1 MDISKVEQ
9 QQPQPFFTEVEQLAT
24 KHKLGTLQQSYT
36 KTDTSKRLLFNA
48 IVWVSISMLGMIFVL
63 SLVVRLILPGPLVG
77 LSNYLTAA
85 LLAVIGFVILYGCF
99 RQGLLNLRAYQYR
112 DREQVHIYTEGM
124 VYLEGQIA
132 HLTVRWNE
140 IVELTRGDIEDE
152 AGGKVDLDRIYLVLK
167 HDAERQIFFQ
177 PALPQLPEICAQVE
191 QAYTDARLPA
201 LLTRYHEGEHLEFDE
216 LSVSRTS
223 VSIPRALGAS
233 ERDEFTWDQL
243 AVQRGKLEVGQPY
256 TTITIRG
263 KDVDEKILY
272 REFTCE
278 IPNAC
283 LLKSLLAENKTV
295 V

>member
-9 QQPQPFFTEVEQLAT
+9 QPFFAEVEQIAT
-24 KHKLGTLQQSYT
+24 NHRLGALQRSYT
-36 KTDTSKRLLFNA
+36 QTDNSKRLLFNA
-48 IVWVSISMLGMIFVL
+48 IVWVSISTVGMIFVL
-63 SLVVRLILPGPLVG
+63 SLVLRLVLPGPLVG

-112 DREQVHIYTEGM
+112 NREQVHIYTEGM

-132 HLTVRWNE
+132 HLVVRWNE
-140 IVELTRGDIEDE
+140 IVELMRGDIEDE
-152 AGGKVDLDRIYLVLK
+152 ASGKVDLDRIYLALK

-177 PALPQLPEICAQVE
+177 PALPQLSEICAQVE
-191 QAYTDARLPA
+191 QAYTAACLPA
-201 LLTRYHEGEHLEFDE
+201 LLARYHNGEHLEFDE
-216 LSVSRTS
+216 LSVSQTG
-223 VSIPRALGAS
+223 VSIPRALGAV

-243 AVQRGKLEVGQPY
+243 ATQGGRLEVGQPY
-256 TTITIRG
+256 TTIAIRG
-263 KDVDEKILY
+263 KDVDEEILY

-278 IPNAC
+278 IPNTC